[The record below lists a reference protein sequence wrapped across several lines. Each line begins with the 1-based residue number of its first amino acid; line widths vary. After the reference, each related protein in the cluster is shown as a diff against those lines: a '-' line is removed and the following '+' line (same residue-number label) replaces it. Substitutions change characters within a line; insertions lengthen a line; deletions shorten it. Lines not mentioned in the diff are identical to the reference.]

1 MIRLSPSFGYPR
13 AQITSVL
20 GIPNGIPKALKAQ
33 TGVSGITH
41 NSAENYLSSYE
52 ALSQ

>member
-1 MIRLSPSFGYPR
+1 MIGLSPSFRFPR

-20 GIPNGIPKALKAQ
+20 GNGIPKALKAQ
-33 TGVSGITH
+33 TGVSEITH
-41 NSAENYLSSYE
+41 NSAENHLSSYE